1 MRQRSIDAVGK
12 HFRKNVVE
20 VVVRGYRNDL
30 VSSESLEPSVSSNK
44 FDSLVAFS
52 RRGTSAKQ
60 SFVQFVIGSIVD
72 RSQKNLRF
80 AGDCRW

>member
-44 FDSLVAFS
+44 
-52 RRGTSAKQ
+52 
-60 SFVQFVIGSIVD
+60 SIH
-72 RSQKNLRF
+72 S
-80 AGDCRW
+80 